1 MSVLAWDVG
10 TSGVKAVVTDDA
22 GRILASARRGYTL
35 ATGDD
40 GWVEQDLDA
49 IEAACVAATC
59 ALLEDGRI
67 RPGEIEGIGLTAQMF
82 DLAAVD
88 ARGAATIPMLSWL
101 DQRAVEEADALGR
114 AMDPAAQ
121 SAAFGSILTAKDVVP
136 KILWLRDRA
145 PAAWA
150 RTRWLLDCKEAL
162 VLRLTGRAVIDPAG
176 AMAFRLL
183 DPATG
188 SWSAAACEAA
198 GIPLDRLPEVAPAT
212 AIAGNLLPA
221 PAARLGLPAGI
232 PVVVG
237 AGDVPAS
244 QLGAGATDPGDAHV
258 SLGTAVYFGITTD
271 RPVVDPGGQLGVI
284 GHADPRLWILW
295 LEVATGG
302 GALSWLLRLLGD
314 GDDPSAAVLTEV
326 DAAVG
331 RCADEMDG
339 LLFAPWLSGER
350 VPVFDDRIR
359 GAFVGLGLRHGR
371 PHFLRALME
380 GVAYQMRWALEYGA
394 AYGVPIGEI
403 RGVGG
408 GFIGT
413 SWTQIIADV
422 LDRPIGSI
430 ERPQDAAAV
439 GAAACALVGIGAQP
453 DLRFVRELVR
463 VERTHQPDPT
473 RRAVHDANFA
483 RFRRLYEALAP
494 LFAEHATAAAIG
506 SAREASSANPDVDP
520 GADPAVAVPPA
531 PSPPPIDGGLASPT
545 LAAGGPR

>member
-10 TSGVKAVVTDDA
+10 TSGVKAVVTDDS
-22 GRILASARRGYTL
+22 GRILRSARRAYGLT
-35 ATGDD
+35 TRDD

-49 IEAACVAATC
+49 IEAACVAATRE
-59 ALLEDGRI
+59 LLEDGRI
-67 RPGEIEGIGLTAQMF
+67 RPDTIDAIGITAQMF
-82 DLAAVD
+82 DLAPVD
-88 ARGAATIPMLSWL
+88 ALGRSTIPMLSWL
-101 DQRAVEEADALGR
+101 DQRAVEEADALAGSMDR
-114 AMDPAAQ
+114 ASQA
-121 SAAFGSILTAKDVVP
+121 AAFGSILTAKDVVP
-136 KILWLRDRA
+136 KALWLRDRA
-145 PAAWA
+145 PDAWA
-150 RTRWLLDCKEAL
+150 STRWLLDCKEAL

-188 SWSAAACEAA
+188 RWSASACERL
-198 GIPLDRLPEVAPAT
+198 GLPMDRLPEVAPST
-212 AIAGNLLPA
+212 AIAGPLLA
-221 PAARLGLPAGI
+221 EVASRLGLSTGV

-237 AGDVPAS
+237 TGDVPAS

-258 SLGTAVYFGITTD
+258 SLGTAVYFGVTTD
-271 RPVVDPGGQLGVI
+271 RPVADPTGQLGVI
-284 GHADPRLWILW
+284 GHADHALWILW

-314 GDDPSAAVLTEV
+314 GDDPSAETLGDV
-326 DAAVG
+326 DLGVAT
-331 RCADEMDG
+331 CADEMDG

-350 VPVFDDRIR
+350 VPVFDDRVR

-371 PHFLRALME
+371 RHLMRALME

-394 AYGVPIGEI
+394 AYGVPIGDI

-453 DLRFVRELVR
+453 DLRFVRGLVR
-463 VERTHQPDPT
+463 VERTHRPDPG
-473 RRAVHDANFA
+473 RRAHHDANFG
-483 RFRRLYEALAP
+483 RFQRLYEALAP
-494 LFAEHATAAAIG
+494 LSQPTRVDGRPIVGG
-506 SAREASSANPDVDP
+506 SATE
-520 GADPAVAVPPA
+520 GAPVGAERPAGVPVAM
-531 PSPPPIDGGLASPT
+531 ASP
-545 LAAGGPR
+545 

>member
-1 MSVLAWDVG
+1 MSVLAWDIG
-10 TSGVKAVVTDDA
+10 TSGVKAVIADRD
-22 GRILASARRGYTL
+22 GRVVASARRSYGLT
-35 ATGDD
+35 TSD
-40 GWVEQDLDA
+40 GGRVEQDLGE
-49 IEAACVAATC
+49 IEAACVAATLE
-59 ALLEDGRI
+59 LLASAGAAARD
-67 RPGEIEGIGLTAQMF
+67 IEGIGLTAQMF
-82 DLAAVD
+82 DLAPVN
-88 ARGAATIPMLSWL
+88 AAGNQTLPMISWL
-101 DQRAVEEADALGR
+101 DQRAVGEADALGA
-114 AMDPAAQ
+114 AMDRAAQ
-121 SAAFGSILTAKDVVP
+121 AAAFGSVLTAKDVVP
-136 KILWLRDRA
+136 KMLWLRDRQ
-145 PAAWA
+145 PAAWGA
-150 RTRWLLDCKEAL
+150 TRWLLDCKEAI

-188 SWSAAACEAA
+188 RWSEGACARI
-198 GIPLDRLPEVAPAT
+198 GIPIDRLPDVAPAT
-212 AIAGNLLPA
+212 AIAGGLLPA

-237 AGDVPAS
+237 TGDVPAS

-271 RPVVDPGGQLGVI
+271 RPVVDPAGQLGVI
-284 GHADPRLWILW
+284 GHADPALWILW

-314 GDDPSAAVLTEV
+314 GSHPGAAALAAVDSDV
-326 DAAVG
+326 AA
-331 RCADEMDG
+331 CADEMDG

-371 PHFLRALME
+371 AHLLRALME

-394 AYGVPIGEI
+394 RYGVPIGTI

-422 LDRPIGSI
+422 LGRPIASI
-430 ERPQDAAAV
+430 ERPQDGAAV

-453 DLRFVRELVR
+453 DLRFVRERVR
-463 VERTHQPDPT
+463 VKRTYEPDPA
-473 RRAVHDANFA
+473 RWAGYDAGYA
-483 RFRRLYEALAP
+483 RFQRLYEALAP
-494 LFAEHATAAAIG
+494 LSAPPALAARATG
-506 SAREASSANPDVDP
+506 SPNHL
-520 GADPAVAVPPA
+520 AVAPA
-531 PSPPPIDGGLASPT
+531 
-545 LAAGGPR
+545 